1 MEIAAIT
8 KNIVCSCS
16 RENPFWKEQRNY
28 RGSSNKETI
37 DKVRTLTFRELSVLP
52 FSVRTQHANQVFK
65 TVPEST
71 EPLNCH
77 QRILVLN
84 TLPSVQRRVSNLVKR
99 LWWSIFAKTVNGFY
113 PWTIFQKTLRYRCS
127 SGLAPTRTSITECFF
142 KNSLWIE
149 VVNHMSLQSYQCWN
163 NRPTVATLTTQLM
176 KIQNVNKYVNKYF

>member
-8 KNIVCSCS
+8 KNIVYSCS

-37 DKVRTLTFRELSVLP
+37 EEVRTLTFRELSISP

-77 QRILVLN
+77 EIILVLN
-84 TLPSVQRRVSNLVKR
+84 TLPS
-99 LWWSIFAKTVNGFY
+99 T
-113 PWTIFQKTLRYRCS
+113 
-127 SGLAPTRTSITECFF
+127 
-142 KNSLWIE
+142 
-149 VVNHMSLQSYQCWN
+149 
-163 NRPTVATLTTQLM
+163 
-176 KIQNVNKYVNKYF
+176 